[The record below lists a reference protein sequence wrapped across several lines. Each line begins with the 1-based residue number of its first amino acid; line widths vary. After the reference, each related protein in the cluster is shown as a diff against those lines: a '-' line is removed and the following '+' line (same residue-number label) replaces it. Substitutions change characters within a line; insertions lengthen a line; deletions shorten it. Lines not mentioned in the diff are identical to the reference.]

1 MRRGTTLI
9 LAAALLAAGSALAVA
24 ALRGP
29 DRPETLQERV
39 DAVASTLRCPVCQ
52 NLSVADS
59 PSRLA
64 SEMRREI
71 GQDLQAGRSPEEI
84 RARFAAAYG
93 EWILQAPPKEGI
105 NLVAWLAPA
114 LLLAGGALAAFSAVR
129 GWTARGRRDAL
140 ERGAPLSPGDRA
152 MLRRALAE
160 EEPR

>member
-1 MRRGTTLI
+1 MRRGTTLV
-9 LAAALLAAGSALAVA
+9 LAAALLAAGAALAVV

-29 DRPETLQERV
+29 EQPRTLQERV

-64 SEMRREI
+64 SDMRREI
-71 GQDLQAGRSPEEI
+71 GLDLQAGRSPEEI

-93 EWILQAPPKEGI
+93 DWILQAPPKEGI

-114 LLLAGGALAAFSAVR
+114 LLLAGGALAAVSAVR
-129 GWTARGRRDAL
+129 GWTVRGRR
-140 ERGAPLSPGDRA
+140 ETPVEETPLSPGDRA

>member
-1 MRRGTTLI
+1 MRRRTTMA
-9 LAAALLAAGSALAVA
+9 LAAALLAAGVALAVV

-29 DRPETLQERV
+29 DVPRTLGERV
-39 DAVASTLRCPVCQ
+39 EAVASTLRCPVCQ

-71 GQDLQAGRSPEEI
+71 ALDLQAGKSPEQI
-84 RARFAAAYG
+84 RAEFTAAYG
-93 EWILQAPPKEGI
+93 EWILQAPPKEGF

-129 GWTARGRRDAL
+129 GWTARGRRVDL
-140 ERGAPLSPGDRA
+140 HPEAPPSPQDRA